1 MYPERLYLI
10 MVKGLSEYDKFKV
23 VRPIIGDCE
32 YDKYKM
38 PIVKKTDISALNW
51 EDLKAI
57 GFQNASPRN
66 VDKNT
71 LVLMFNYDKKLMAL
85 WNDPL
90 KRIGLF
96 QGFAAVA
103 TPDFSIYPNMNENE
117 IRHNVFMARWLGV
130 TWQNYNC
137 IVLPTVGWATPD
149 TFDVCFSGLE
159 YGSIVVI
166 STLGCKSNI
175 DGFLAGFTELKR
187 RINPPLFVVFGSMI
201 KGMTGTFINFDYT
214 ESFNT
219 TPRYEQLRLDG
230 ISSVFS
236 IEEVA

>member
-1 MYPERLYLI
+1 MYPGRLYLI
-10 MVKGLSEYDKFKV
+10 MVKGLSEYDKFRV
-23 VRPIIGDCE
+23 VRPIIGGCE

-66 VDKNT
+66 ANRNT

-85 WNDPL
+85 WNNPL

-117 IRHNVFMARWLGV
+117 IRHNVFMSDGQPPILL
-130 TWQNYNC
+130 
-137 IVLPTVGWATPD
+137 IFVL
-149 TFDVCFSGLE
+149 
-159 YGSIVVI
+159 VV
-166 STLGCKSNI
+166 L
-175 DGFLAGFTELKR
+175 
-187 RINPPLFVVFGSMI
+187 
-201 KGMTGTFINFDYT
+201 
-214 ESFNT
+214 NT
-219 TPRYEQLRLDG
+219 ALSL
-230 ISSVFS
+230 
-236 IEEVA
+236 